1 MNTPNDSS
9 SPSPSNAL
17 SNRIIG
23 DPERKCILL
32 VDDEE
37 TIRHALGRFLRS
49 RGYDVE
55 AVGSGDAA
63 LELVTPGK
71 FAVAICDVRMPG
83 MTGIELLPRIRQRDP
98 DVGIMMLT
106 AVNDTPTAAESLSL
120 GAMEYLMKPIELGEL
135 QLAVE
140 RVLHRRNLALEQ
152 RNVERIIRDEVER
165 QTVAMRRDGY
175 DSFHVAAAAL
185 SIVVARFEA
194 RDPCFQGMSA
204 RVAILAP
211 AIAGALD
218 CPEAFRESITVA
230 ARLHDIGRLALPEGI
245 LSKVGPLS
253 IAEFAQV
260 QEHVEI
266 GLEMLAPAAPPA
278 DVESAVRDHHEHWN
292 GTGYPRRLGGSEIS
306 LGGRILCAADAYIAL
321 TSPRPYRG
329 ALTESDA
336 LSYLAGQSGTLLDP
350 AVYDALHHLVTNRR
364 VLGLTVV

>member
-1 MNTPNDSS
+1 MT
-9 SPSPSNAL
+9 SPTGPHSPL
-17 SNRIIG
+17 SNRVIG

-55 AVGSGDAA
+55 AVGSGEAA
-63 LELVTPGK
+63 LELVTPGR

-83 MTGIELLPRIRQRDP
+83 MTGTELLPKIRQRDP

-106 AVNDTPTAAESLSL
+106 AVNDTPTAAESLAL

-165 QTVAMRRDGY
+165 QTVAMRRDGN
-175 DSFHVAAAAL
+175 DSFRVAAAAL
-185 SIVVARFEA
+185 SIVVTRFEA

-211 AIAGALD
+211 ALAEALG
-218 CPEAFRESITVA
+218 CAESLRESITLA
-230 ARLHDIGRLALPEGI
+230 ARLHDIGRIALPEGI

-253 IAEFAQV
+253 IAEFAEV
-260 QEHVEI
+260 QEHVEL
-266 GLEMLAPAAPPA
+266 GLEMLAPASPPA

-292 GTGYPRRLGGSEIS
+292 GTGYPRRLGGNEIS
-306 LGGRILCAADAYIAL
+306 VGGRILCAADAYIAL

-329 ALTESDA
+329 ALSEGDA
-336 LSYLAGQSGTLLDP
+336 LSYLSGQAGTLLDP
-350 AVYDALHHLVTNRR
+350 AVYDALHHIVTSRR
-364 VLGLTVV
+364 VHGLTVV